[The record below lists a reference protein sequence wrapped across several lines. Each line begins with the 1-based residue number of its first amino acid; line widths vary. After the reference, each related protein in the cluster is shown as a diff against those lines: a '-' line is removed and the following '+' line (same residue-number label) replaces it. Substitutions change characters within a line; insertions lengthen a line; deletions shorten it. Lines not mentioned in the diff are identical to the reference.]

1 VLTIDLYR
9 LASIY
14 VPMSLK
20 KYKVEFRVEK
30 TYEVDVDLDY
40 DPYTE
45 DGDRKLY
52 RMLEDDYEVGNM
64 NNEEVDCQFKIEMC
78 RRVKQ

>member
-1 VLTIDLYR
+1 
-9 LASIY
+9 
-14 VPMSLK
+14 MSLK

-45 DGDRKLY
+45 DG
-52 RMLEDDYEVGNM
+52 EGEG
-64 NNEEVDCQFKIEMC
+64 FKISINM
-78 RRVKQ
+78 

>member
-20 KYKVEFRVEK
+20 KYKFEVRVEK

-45 DGDRKLY
+45 DGHNKLY
-52 RMLEDDYEVGNM
+52 RMLEDDYEAGNM
-64 NNEEVDCQFKIEMC
+64 KNEEVDCQFKLGPFGS
-78 RRVKQ
+78 